1 MGAITSFYSFSQ
13 ECATTNSIL
22 PMMKLVLAFTLL
34 VTLAH
39 GAPLSEEEIQA
50 NAMEF
55 CEDMATGNT
64 EAAAVLDAAIAYQCN
79 PANKDQDPC
88 IKLKAGKAAGLEALA
103 KKMCNRNIFTLAI
116 LSNKMLILEQFLE

>member
-1 MGAITSFYSFSQ
+1 MG
-13 ECATTNSIL
+13 EGATPNSNL

-64 EAAAVLDAAIAYQCN
+64 EAAAAVLDAAIAYQCN

-103 KKMCNRNIFTLAI
+103 KKMCN
-116 LSNKMLILEQFLE
+116 